1 MLGMFR
7 EFEHQAAAIMAR
19 YGGAIE
25 RSVVIPA
32 KDDEELKEIHIV
44 TFPDEQAFLEYRQDK
59 DIAAVAHLREQSVA
73 GTEIMIGEN
82 GPAY

>member
-32 KDDEELKEIHIV
+32 QGNEMLKEVHIV
-44 TFPDEQAFLEYRQDK
+44 RFPDENSFLQYRQDR
-59 DIAAVAHLREQSVA
+59 DLAAIAHLREHSVA
-73 GTEIMIGEN
+73 DTQIMAGED
-82 GPAY
+82 GPIY